1 MNKKLFLLIPFILS
15 LGACNQK
22 ATDSNTSK
30 ESIET
35 SDELSESYEESI
47 IPVSEDSEEQSESE
61 DSQEEVDIAYATITP
76 DLAPNDNNGGY
87 PNDGELVTL
96 EGSEFSYSRI
106 MKNTGKF
113 KPVVT
118 IQFSNEG
125 QGSGFIYNTTPIK
138 GKLTITIMKNYV
150 EYTQT
155 DMSGELS
162 VYVKDSLDTPLA
174 QALEPVSKVEEDG
187 KYIFTYQE
195 NVELHYYRIINM
207 SEYAVYATS
216 IIWSE

>member
-1 MNKKLFLLIPFILS
+1 MNKKLFLLIPLILS

-22 ATDSNTSK
+22 AAESNTS
-30 ESIET
+30 
-35 SDELSESYEESI
+35 SDELSESYEETI
-47 IPVSEDSEEQSESE
+47 ISVSEDSEESSESTT

-113 KPVVT
+113 KPVDT

-125 QGSGFIYNTTPIK
+125 KGSGFIYNTTPIK

>member
-1 MNKKLFLLIPFILS
+1 MNKKLFLLIPLILS

-22 ATDSNTSK
+22 AADSNTS
-30 ESIET
+30 
-35 SDELSESYEESI
+35 SDELSESYEETI
-47 IPVSEDSEEQSESE
+47 ISVSEDSEESSESTT

-113 KPVVT
+113 KPVDT

-125 QGSGFIYNTTPIK
+125 KGSGFIYNTTPIK

>member
-1 MNKKLFLLIPFILS
+1 MNKKLFLLIPLILS

-22 ATDSNTSK
+22 AAESNTS
-30 ESIET
+30 
-35 SDELSESYEESI
+35 SDELSENYEETI
-47 IPVSEDSEEQSESE
+47 IPVSEDSEESSESTT

-76 DLAPNDNNGGY
+76 DLAPKDNNGGY

-113 KPVVT
+113 KPVDT

-125 QGSGFIYNTTPIK
+125 KGSGFIYNTTPIK